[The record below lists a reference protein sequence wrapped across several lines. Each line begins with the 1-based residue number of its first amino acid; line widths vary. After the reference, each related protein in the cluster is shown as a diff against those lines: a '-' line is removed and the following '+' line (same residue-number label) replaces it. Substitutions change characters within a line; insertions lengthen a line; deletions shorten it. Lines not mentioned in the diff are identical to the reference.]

1 MITWVDDSRIYG
13 VVESPDGL
21 KHDLVVALGKGYQSW
36 FCKKLVDKVELKS
49 ISRGRWIDIDVIY
62 EAIKHLIE
70 AGCLDLIR

>member
-21 KHDLVVALGKGYQSW
+21 KHDLVVALGKDYQSW
-36 FCKKLVDKVELKS
+36 FCKILVDKVELKS

-62 EAIKHLIE
+62 DAIKHLIE